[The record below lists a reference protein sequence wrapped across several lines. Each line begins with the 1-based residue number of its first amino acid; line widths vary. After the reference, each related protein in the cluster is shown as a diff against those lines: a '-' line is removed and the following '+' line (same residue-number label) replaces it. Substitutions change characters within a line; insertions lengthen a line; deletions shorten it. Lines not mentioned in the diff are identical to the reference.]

1 MNITKELA
9 RSWRESGIFEG
20 DMVLIHSSIKSTYKN
35 YLKRGIKVTPEII
48 LESFLDAV
56 GPNGTILFPLFN
68 FDFCNGE
75 AFDIHNTPSHMGA
88 LTEVAR
94 KYPGAV
100 RTGHPVYSFC
110 VIGKK
115 KNQFHGI
122 CNHSAY
128 GSESPF
134 ALLHRENAKIA
145 VLGLPENS
153 SMTFYHY
160 VEEMLEVDYR
170 YHKDF
175 RGAYIGLEGQQVE
188 RAFSIYVR
196 DLDKGVETDVNPAGE
211 LMWEKGYYSGH
222 RFNEGNG
229 LRVIVSSQLFEET
242 KSIIQQNK
250 ALGLLYKVS

>member
-35 YLKRGIKVTPEII
+35 YLKRGIKVTPEIT

-56 GPNGTILFPLFN
+56 GPNSTILFPLFN

-75 AFDIHNTPSHMGA
+75 AFDINNTPSHMGA

-94 KYPGAV
+94 KYPGVV

-134 ALLHRENAKIA
+134 ALLQPKSP
-145 VLGLPENS
+145 G
-153 SMTFYHY
+153 
-160 VEEMLEVDYR
+160 
-170 YHKDF
+170 
-175 RGAYIGLEGQQVE
+175 
-188 RAFSIYVR
+188 AFSTR
-196 DLDKGVETDVNPAGE
+196 SQE
-211 LMWEKGYYSGH
+211 LEPSFLIQALFLLLLRRALEEK
-222 RFNEGNG
+222 
-229 LRVIVSSQLFEET
+229 LVIQAIWAFQKNIL
-242 KSIIQQNK
+242 
-250 ALGLLYKVS
+250 